1 MEDLL
6 LGKSLVTEIDE
17 EIVFDQLPQKKGA
30 IWSLLL
36 ASGYL
41 KVADTWLDEKSR
53 RYVYSLELTNQE
65 VRLMFENMIADWFS
79 DETVPY
85 NAFVQALLRREVQKV
100 SVVKDGAGGKVKQR
114 RRGVNQQIVLYGHQ
128 MAHSVINFEGFPEG
142 FRRRI
147 CYGQISSLSY
157 D

>member
-114 RRGVNQQIVLYGHQ
+114 RRG
-128 MAHSVINFEGFPEG
+128 
-142 FRRRI
+142 
-147 CYGQISSLSY
+147 
-157 D
+157 